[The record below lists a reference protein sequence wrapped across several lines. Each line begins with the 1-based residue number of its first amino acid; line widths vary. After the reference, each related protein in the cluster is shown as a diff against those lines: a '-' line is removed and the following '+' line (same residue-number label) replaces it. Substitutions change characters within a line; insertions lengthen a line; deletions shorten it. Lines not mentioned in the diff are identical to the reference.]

1 MSNNLFGQ
9 FKIYPR
15 GFLGAKLEPVLINKG
30 NNNKGSRMQYD
41 VSVFDANEPEMI
53 TANMAIEEAYIALV
67 RNDIRA
73 NDFQFRED
81 TLKAIFKAFG
91 TMDFEGWYMAQYQS
105 PSFGEM
111 QQDFL
116 EDCLRFTMSGKRRLS
131 LENWDALLQSS
142 DKKVVGPELP
152 EVAKSFFNKKFI
164 RELAP
169 SSSDNRKLTNVV
181 SYWMSRPNGFSDLLV
196 SCHILFGIKR

>member
-1 MSNNLFGQ
+1 MSSNLFGQ

-30 NNNKGSRMQYD
+30 GSKGTRMQYD
-41 VSVFDANEPEMI
+41 VSVFDANEPELI
-53 TANMAIEEAYIALV
+53 TANMAIEEAYIALL

-73 NDFQFRED
+73 NNFQFRED
-81 TLKAIFKAFG
+81 TLRAIFKAFG

-116 EDCLRFTMSGKRRLS
+116 EDCLRFIRSGKRRLS
-131 LENWDALLQSS
+131 LENWDALLSAA
-142 DKKVVGPELP
+142 DKKVTSPELP
-152 EVAKSFFNKKFI
+152 EVAKNFFNKKFV

-169 SSSDNRKLTNVV
+169 GG
-181 SYWMSRPNGFSDLLV
+181 SYNSNLVNTVASWMSKPNGFTDLLV